1 MKIFF
6 KTATIIF
13 HPLLMPLI
21 GYFILFNS
29 GTYLNLAPAELQRFL
44 YIFVF
49 AGTFLLPVLTIPLFY
64 FFGKISSLDLE
75 NRKERHLPILVTAI
89 FYYFTFYLIKSLPLA
104 HILITFLLSS
114 FVSVML
120 TLIITLRWKISA
132 HMIGLGGISSLILII
147 SLFFKTN
154 LEFYFI
160 ISIIIAGIVG
170 SARLFLNKHN
180 LLQVS
185 VGYLVGFISVLAI
198 LVFF

>member
-6 KTATIIF
+6 KAVTIIF
-13 HPLLMPLI
+13 HPLLMPVL

-29 GTYLNLAPAELQRFL
+29 GTYLSLASFELQKFL
-44 YIFVF
+44 YIFIF
-49 AGTFLLPVLTIPLFY
+49 AGTFLLPILTIPMFY

-75 NRKERHLPILVTAI
+75 KRKERHLPILVTAI
-89 FYYFTFYLIKSLPLA
+89 FYYFTFYLIKTLPLS
-104 HILITFLLSS
+104 HILITFILAS

-132 HMIGLGGISSLILII
+132 HLVGIGGISALILII
-147 SLFFKTN
+147 SLFFKIN

-160 ISIIIAGIVG
+160 ISLLIAGIVG
-170 SARLFLNKHN
+170 SARLFLRKHN

-185 VGYLVGFISVLAI
+185 IGFLVGFLSVSGI
-198 LVFF
+198 LIFF